1 MLPAQGGWAAVLR
14 VPRQRSEEEWA
25 LGLLERDVV
34 VHPGHFYDFADEGY
48 LVLSL
53 IPEPAVF
60 DEATGRIQEFAA
72 EV

>member
-1 MLPAQGGWAAVLR
+1 VLR

-25 LGLLERDVV
+25 LGLLARGVV
-34 VHPGHFYDFADEGY
+34 VHPGHFYDIGGEGY

-60 DEATGRIQEFAA
+60 AEGAGRIEEFAA
-72 EV
+72 QV